1 MEPIHGTT
9 ILAVRRKGK
18 LAVAGDGQV
27 TLNDTVLK
35 HRAVKVRKIYHDKI
49 IVGFAGAT
57 ADALNLF
64 DRFEAK
70 LGIRMPEQKKTF
82 SLKWYYAAA
91 AVVLAFGL
99 GTVWYQ
105 IRLENYKA
113 DQLGLSDVSYEL
125 ASMEHYFTDEIARR
139 MAQVDMNSPEV
150 ERYLNDLE
158 KLEKEYDMLV
168 GVLNEQ
174 FSNERVIAAMIQ
186 NYKLRLQILENL
198 QHHLQL
204 KEKYEQNTIPNEEA

>member
-70 LGIRMPEQKKTF
+70 LEQYNGNLTR
-82 SLKWYYAAA
+82 S
-91 AVVLAFGL
+91 AVELAKDWRTDKML
-99 GTVWYQ
+99 R
-105 IRLENYKA
+105 RLEALLIVVDSKHTFIISGNGDVIEPDDEA
-113 DQLGLSDVSYEL
+113 IALGSGGAYAL
-125 ASMEHYFTDEIARR
+125 ASAKALVKYSDLDARGI
-139 MAQVDMNSPEV
+139 V
-150 ERYLNDLE
+150 EE
-158 KLEKEYDMLV
+158 SMK
-168 GVLNEQ
+168 
-174 FSNERVIAAMIQ
+174 IAADICIYT
-186 NYKLRLQILENL
+186 NDRIS
-198 QHHLQL
+198 
-204 KEKYEQNTIPNEEA
+204 IEEL